1 MLMRYALTGV
11 AAATTIYGAGNLG
24 SNNSNM
30 MLVDA
35 GYSGLGADIP
45 VWVMVMAAAAML
57 LSLCRRSA
65 LSLPSMMGT
74 LSGTNKTWLFAGAG
88 ILVYAAYAF
97 A

>member
-1 MLMRYALTGV
+1 MLMRYTLTGV

-35 GYSGLGADIP
+35 GYSSLGADIP

>member
-11 AAATTIYGAGNLG
+11 AAAATIYGAVNLG

-35 GYSGLGADIP
+35 GNSGLSADIP
-45 VWVMVMAAAAML
+45 VWVLAMAAAAML
-57 LSLCRRSA
+57 LSFCRRSA

-74 LSGTNKTWLFAGAG
+74 LSGANKTWLFAGAG

>member
-1 MLMRYALTGV
+1 MTGAA
-11 AAATTIYGAGNLG
+11 AAATVYGAVNLG

-35 GYSGLGADIP
+35 GGGGLSADIP
-45 VWVMVMAAAAML
+45 VWVLAMLAVAML
-57 LSLCRRSA
+57 LSFRRGSA

-74 LSGTNKTWLFAGAG
+74 LSGASKTWLFAGAG

-97 A
+97 T